1 MISHQPETLTL
12 PSKQPKLNAIYGL
25 SRFCGFYV
33 NGSLKM
39 THFTAKN
46 DKVKLTHP

>member
-1 MISHQPETLTL
+1 MPTHPVVMV
-12 PSKQPKLNAIYGL
+12 
-25 SRFCGFYV
+25 V